1 MVAILDAVI
10 IGAGAAGL
18 TASYELARNGLN
30 IKLLEASGQI
40 GGRVRK
46 TDTFTDFPLDLGG
59 AWIHVDPSILDDIVN
74 DANVPVD
81 KSKIVDYKP
90 DYRYYWGPD
99 KSWNQKTFT
108 EKEDH
113 LFINSTWFDFFHHYI
128 APASAASLEL
138 NCVVDNI
145 DSTSDMFINVTC
157 KDGRAFQA
165 KNVVVTTSIAVLKRS
180 DITFLPDLPTDKKQA
195 IQNVKFDDGFKTIF
209 KFSQRFYDQAF
220 DAYYSEADDTANG
233 DRYFF
238 DATYGQSTDEN
249 ILGVFIRGEQA
260 SSYINLGDDAIKS
273 KLLSEID
280 LMYDGKA
287 SQFYLNH
294 TITNWS
300 KEPFVGC
307 AYSNHGASDSYGAI
321 TTISSP
327 ISMGRIYFAG
337 EALEPNGEYGYVH
350 GAALTGQTVAQQIM
364 EGTDRGTSTS
374 ASSRGCVLTV
384 LPIFLA
390 LFIASV

>member
-1 MVAILDAVI
+1 MVAILDAVV

-30 IKLLEASGQI
+30 IKLLEASGRI

-59 AWIHVDPSILDDIVN
+59 AWIHVDPSFLDDIVN

-99 KSWNQKTFT
+99 KSWNPEVFS
-108 EKEDH
+108 EKQDH
-113 LFINSTWFDFFHHYI
+113 SFINSTWFDFFQHYI

-138 NCVVDNI
+138 NCVVNQI
-145 DSTSDMFINVTC
+145 DSTSNSFIKVTC

-165 KNVVVTTSIAVLKRS
+165 KNVVVTTSIAVLKRA
-180 DITFLPDLPTDKKQA
+180 DITFLPDLPSDKKRA
-195 IQNVKFDDGFKTIF
+195 IQNVKFDDGLKVFF
-209 KFSQRFYDQAF
+209 KFSKRFYDQAF
-220 DAYYSEADDTANG
+220 DSYYSVAEDTADG

-238 DATYGQSTDEN
+238 DATYGQSTYEN
-249 ILGVFIRGEQA
+249 ILGVFIRGVQA
-260 SSYINLGDDAIKS
+260 GSYVNLGDDAIKS

-280 LMYDGKA
+280 LMYAGQA
-287 SQFYLNH
+287 SRFYLSHN
-294 TITNWS
+294 IANWN
-300 KEPFVGC
+300 KEPYIGGL
-307 AYSNHGASDSYGAI
+307 YSNHAASNSYGAI
-321 TTISSP
+321 KTISSP

-350 GAALTGQTVAQQIM
+350 GAALTGQSVAQQIV
-364 EGTDRGTSTS
+364 EGRQNQHEWCKQSMC
-374 ASSRGCVLTV
+374 SRRPLDCFCFHCLC
-384 LPIFLA
+384 
-390 LFIASV
+390 